1 MFKLLK
7 TLLGFGDFLPGDEP
21 VRRPSYVFAWEDQR
35 FPGIEHQPVDSLLDD
50 AHTFARN
57 SSFHWLRNM
66 SPGRS
71 SSGDRSRVLVVTV
84 ADRLT
89 ADDEHYPGTPE
100 KYEIDRKDL
109 IEAYRDAR
117 HDKHLCCDDQM
128 ELAGLG
134 AGCVYDFS
142 VILQYACYGEG
153 LFGTD
158 GYGRDF

>member
-7 TLLGFGDFLPGDEP
+7 AILGFGDVFPSSEP
-21 VRRPSYVFAWEDQR
+21 VRRPSYVYAWEAER
-35 FPGIEHQPVDSLLDD
+35 FAGIEQQPVDSLFRD
-50 AHTFARN
+50 AQ
-57 SSFHWLRNM
+57 SFYPHPELPWLRDIGHVHAPPNGT
-66 SPGRS
+66 PQ
-71 SSGDRSRVLVVTV
+71 LAVTV
-84 ADRLT
+84 VDMAT
-89 ADDEHYPGTPE
+89 PQDEVSIGPPW
-100 KYEIDRKDL
+100 KCKIAPADL
-109 IEAYRDAR
+109 IEAYREAR
-117 HDKHLCCDDQM
+117 IDKHLCCDDQL